1 MSRQNARWSSGLYI
15 LWSGYITPQ
24 DNQDEA
30 LDAYPYNA
38 GKSHPTIYYYFYQGE
53 SQFPMIA

>member
-1 MSRQNARWSSGLYI
+1 MVKWAVYSVEWIYYATEDW
-15 LWSGYITPQ
+15 

-38 GKSHPTIYYYFYQGE
+38 GKSHSTIYYCFYQGE